1 MDADNVETT
10 EVVKTPAKR
19 GRPKKSDIQANI
31 KRGGG
36 KGGKI
41 GRPAGD
47 NQRIQEFKARIL
59 STKGK
64 AVIEKVL
71 DTALTDGHPAQ
82 AACLKMV
89 MDRALPISAFD
100 KEANGGSGKASI
112 TINIAGLNDSVSIQ
126 SSDFSASSDDVEEGE
141 WTDG

>member
-126 SSDFSASSDDVEEGE
+126 SSDFSASNSDVEDGD
-141 WTDG
+141 WTE